1 VEYNESLTMQNLST
15 LGEIS
20 LAHQGKVSDKWSSYL
35 DEYQRLFCEYQDR
48 PVSLL
53 EIGIQNGGS
62 LEIWSKYFANARAL
76 IGCDINEKC
85 RALTFEDARIAV
97 IVGDANSD
105 PIQSEVLERS
115 ADFDLIIDDG
125 SHTSGDIVKS
135 FARYFPRLNAGG
147 IFLAEDLHCSYWRDF
162 EGGLFD
168 PLSSI
173 AFFKDLADIVNHE
186 HWGIPEKRT
195 DLLDPFR
202 AAYGVDFA
210 EADLAQI
217 RSVEFLNSICVV
229 RKNAAGPGGLG
240 IRRLAGTSAEVFVPA
255 EPGTGSG
262 TKNLAPDQSG
272 NTWSQPTMFQGRAAA
287 ANAAKEISDLNL
299 KLGKLAKEI
308 EDRQAELVK
317 VAFELNQSHRQI
329 DKLKHTLALR
339 ESSMS
344 WKLTA
349 PLRAIQCAL
358 TRR

>member
-1 VEYNESLTMQNLST
+1 MTNHST

-20 LAHQGKVSDKWSSYL
+20 QAHQGKVSDKWSSYL
-35 DEYQRLFCEYQDR
+35 VEYQRLFCEYQDR

-62 LEIWSKYFANARAL
+62 LEIWGKYFAKART
-76 IGCDINEKC
+76 ITGCDINDRC
-85 RALTFEDARIAV
+85 GALKFEDPRIAV
-97 IVGDANSD
+97 VVGDANSD
-105 PIQSEVLERS
+105 PVQGKILERS

-186 HWGIPEKRT
+186 HWGIAEKRT
-195 DLLDPFR
+195 DLLEPFR

-210 EADLAQI
+210 ESDLAQI

-229 RKNAAGPGGLG
+229 RKNEPGAGGLG
-240 IRRLAGTSAEVFVPA
+240 ARRLAGTSAEVFTPSVPA
-255 EPGTGSG
+255 SG
-262 TKNLAPDQSG
+262 TMSEAPDETG
-272 NTWSQPTMFQGRAAA
+272 NIWSQSAKFHARSAAA
-287 ANAAKEISDLNL
+287 DTAKEILEQHAAVVQL
-299 KLGKLAKEI
+299 KKTIARI
-308 EDRQAELVK
+308 EGERDENHVKADRL
-317 VAFELNQSHRQI
+317 AFELGQASRQI
-329 DKLKHTLALR
+329 GKLKHTLDLR

-349 PLRAIQCAL
+349 PLRAIQRAL
-358 TRR
+358 TRH

>member
-1 VEYNESLTMQNLST
+1 MTNHST

-20 LAHQGKVSDKWSSYL
+20 QAHQGKISDKWSSYL
-35 DEYQRLFCEYQDR
+35 VEYQRLFCEYQDR

-62 LEIWSKYFANARAL
+62 LEIWGKYFAKART
-76 IGCDINEKC
+76 ITGCDINDRC
-85 RALTFEDARIAV
+85 GALKFEDSRIAV
-97 IVGDANSD
+97 VVGDANSD
-105 PIQSEVLERS
+105 PVQGKILERS

-186 HWGIPEKRT
+186 HWGIAEKRT
-195 DLLDPFR
+195 DLLGPFR

-210 EADLAQI
+210 ESDLAQI

-229 RKNAAGPGGLG
+229 RKNEPGSGGLG
-240 IRRLAGTSAEVFVPA
+240 ARRLAGTSAEVFTPA
-255 EPGTGSG
+255 EPASG
-262 TKNLAPDQSG
+262 TMSEAPDETG
-272 NTWSQPTMFQGRAAA
+272 NIWSQSAKFHARLAAA
-287 ANAAKEISDLNL
+287 DTRKEILEL
-299 KLGKLAKEI
+299 LAAIVRVEGERDENHVKA
-308 EDRQAELVK
+308 DRL
-317 VAFELNQSHRQI
+317 AFELGQASRQT
-329 DKLKHTLALR
+329 DKLKHELSLR

-349 PLRAIQCAL
+349 PLRAIQRAL
-358 TRR
+358 TRH

>member
-1 VEYNESLTMQNLST
+1 MQNPST
-15 LGEIS
+15 LGDIS
-20 LAHQGKVSDKWSSYL
+20 KAHQGKVSDKWSSYL
-35 DEYQRLFCEYQDR
+35 EEYQRLFCDFQDR

-62 LEIWSKYFANARAL
+62 LEIWGKYFAKARTL
-76 IGCDINEKC
+76 TGCDINEKC
-85 RALTFEDARIAV
+85 RSLKFEDPRIEV

-105 PIQSEVLERS
+105 QVQSRILERS
-115 ADFDLIIDDG
+115 GDFDLIIDDG

-173 AFFKDLADIVNHE
+173 AFFKDLSDIVNHE

-195 DLLDPFR
+195 DLLEPFR

-210 EADLAQI
+210 ESDLAQI

-229 RKNAAGPGGLG
+229 RKNQPGAGGLG
-240 IRRLAGTSAEVFVPA
+240 ARRLAGTSAEVFTPA
-255 EPGTGSG
+255 EPNSG
-262 TKNLAPDQSG
+262 TINRAPDQTG
-272 NTWSQPTMFQGRAAA
+272 NIWSQSAQFLARSAAGDT
-287 ANAAKEISDLNL
+287 AKEILEL
-299 KLGKLAKEI
+299 KATIVRI
-308 EDRQAELVK
+308 EGERDGNHVKADRL
-317 VAFELNQSHRQI
+317 AFELGQASRQI
-329 DKLKHTLALR
+329 DKLKHELALR

-344 WKLTA
+344 WKLTS
-349 PLRAIQCAL
+349 PLRAIQRAL
-358 TRR
+358 TPR

>member
-1 VEYNESLTMQNLST
+1 MQNLST

-20 LAHQGKVSDKWSSYL
+20 QAHQGKVSDKWSSYL
-35 DEYQRLFCEYQDR
+35 EEYQRLFCEYQNR

-62 LEIWSKYFANARAL
+62 LEIWGKYFAKART
-76 IGCDINEKC
+76 ITGCDINDRC
-85 RALTFEDARIAV
+85 GALKFEDPRIAV
-97 IVGDANSD
+97 VVGDANSD
-105 PIQSEVLERS
+105 AVQEKILERS

-147 IFLAEDLHCSYWRDF
+147 IFLAEDLHCSYWWDF

-186 HWGIPEKRT
+186 HWGIAEKRT
-195 DLLDPFR
+195 DLLEPFR
-202 AAYGVDFA
+202 AAYGVDFV
-210 EADLAQI
+210 ESELAQI
-217 RSVEFLNSICVV
+217 RSVEFFNSICVV
-229 RKNAAGPGGLG
+229 RKNEPGAGGLG
-240 IRRLAGTSAEVFVPA
+240 ARRLAGTSAEVFTPSVPA
-255 EPGTGSG
+255 SG
-262 TKNLAPDQSG
+262 TMSEAPDETG
-272 NTWSQPTMFQGRAAA
+272 NIWSQSAKFHARAAA
-287 ANAAKEISDLNL
+287 ADTAKEILEL
-299 KLGKLAKEI
+299 KATIVRVEGERDQNHVKA
-308 EDRQAELVK
+308 DRL
-317 VAFELNQSHRQI
+317 AFELGQASRQL

-349 PLRAIQCAL
+349 PLRAIQRAL
-358 TRR
+358 TRH